1 MFGKGDIMFGVKKA
15 QMALLLDLH
24 EELISKMDEQ
34 IRVEKEF
41 INVLGN
47 FFMFEQKLDNERRK
61 EEQLDA
67 AAKKVLAND
76 RKY

>member
-1 MFGKGDIMFGVKKA
+1 MFGVKKA

>member
-1 MFGKGDIMFGVKKA
+1 MFGVKKA

-24 EELISKMDEQ
+24 NELVKKMDEQ